1 MSALIKQPG
10 ARNLRL
16 IFKQLHAVRALCVS
30 SKCCAD
36 DHAQKQKS
44 SAEHF
49 DIIIGGG
56 GLVGTALAVAL
67 GKNKV
72 LSDKRILLLEGAP
85 PFKGFNVEAQ
95 YGNRVSAINNNSV
108 ELFQSIG
115 AWDYM
120 EERRIKHVKQMQ
132 VWDACSDA
140 LIKFQDEHF
149 AADVACII
157 ENDLMLDAMYAQ
169 LADNKNAQN
178 VEVRNNARIEGV
190 QLSVDTGDK
199 FSQVH
204 LKDGK
209 TLTCELLIGADGAN
223 SLVRKQMNIDVFSLD
238 YQRRG
243 VVATVQLEDACDN
256 TVAWQRF
263 LPTGPV
269 ALLPL
274 SDTLSSVVWSTSIPH
289 AKHLLELSAEDFTKA
304 LNEAFFKE
312 YPKDGFVVNAMN
324 TLNSLIGRNP
334 DMLRQ
339 YPPAVNGVVEKS
351 RASFPLGFLHAS
363 SYVCTGAALIGD
375 AAHRVHPL
383 AGQGVNLGFSDVR
396 ELVKVLSEA
405 AYAGAKLSD
414 NHYLIKYEQRSL
426 SKNVPIMVGVH
437 GLHTLYSTTFTPVVL
452 LRSLGLQLTDT
463 ISPIK
468 NLFMKRAIG

>member
-1 MSALIKQPG
+1 MSALIKPSG
-10 ARNLRL
+10 TRNLRL
-16 IFKQLHAVRALCVS
+16 LFKQLHAVRAICVS
-30 SKCCAD
+30 SKCYTD
-36 DHAQKQKS
+36 DHAQKPKS
-44 SAEHF
+44 SAEHY

-72 LSDKRILLLEGAP
+72 LNDKRILLLEGAP
-85 PFKGFNVEAQ
+85 PFRGFNVEAQ

-120 EERRIKHVKQMQ
+120 EERRVKHVKQMQ

-157 ENDLMLDAMYAQ
+157 ENDLMLDALYAQ
-169 LADNKNAQN
+169 LADNTNTQN
-178 VEVRNNARIEGV
+178 VEVRNNSRIEGV

-199 FSQVH
+199 YSQVH

-223 SLVRKQMNIDVFSLD
+223 SLVRKQMNIDVFSLE

-243 VVATVQLEDACDN
+243 VVATVQLEDPCDN

-274 SDTLSSVVWSTSIPH
+274 SDTLSSVVWSTTIPH
-289 AKHLLELSAEDFTKA
+289 AKHLLELSEADFTKA
-304 LNEAFFKE
+304 LNEAFFQGIPQEWSCCQCNE
-312 YPKDGFVVNAMN
+312 Y
-324 TLNSLIGRNP
+324 
-334 DMLRQ
+334 
-339 YPPAVNGVVEKS
+339 
-351 RASFPLGFLHAS
+351 
-363 SYVCTGAALIGD
+363 
-375 AAHRVHPL
+375 
-383 AGQGVNLGFSDVR
+383 
-396 ELVKVLSEA
+396 
-405 AYAGAKLSD
+405 
-414 NHYLIKYEQRSL
+414 IKFDYW
-426 SKNVPIMVGVH
+426 
-437 GLHTLYSTTFTPVVL
+437 T
-452 LRSLGLQLTDT
+452 
-463 ISPIK
+463 
-468 NLFMKRAIG
+468 